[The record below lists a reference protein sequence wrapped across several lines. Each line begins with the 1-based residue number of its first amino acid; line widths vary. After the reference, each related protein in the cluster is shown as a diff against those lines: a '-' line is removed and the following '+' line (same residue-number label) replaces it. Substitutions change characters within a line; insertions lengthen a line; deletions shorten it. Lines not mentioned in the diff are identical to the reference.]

1 MSATVRVD
9 ELTGA
14 AIGRYRVGGR
24 LQVLPYASIHRGTV
38 LADDQ
43 PVLVWTFR
51 EPYATAA
58 GFLEALQQ
66 LAGDRRSTQVPGLLQ
81 VLEIGVQE
89 LRNPLVYLVTEDAAN
104 GFLVSL
110 LQSGQ
115 APGVFAITGRLART
129 VDQMHALGMVHGDI
143 QPATVAIAGSGPV
156 LAGHSIR
163 RVVSRVTPA
172 ADWVDITRAFRPPE
186 ALTSSEPI
194 RASDLW
200 GLAALVYYLLVGRPP
215 AADGPCQPPSQLRPQ
230 LPLRVER
237 AVMRALA
244 PDPDERFASASDFF
258 AALRGVPAPA
268 GATRPHPTTSA
279 FATRLG
285 SATVP
290 VPSSFRP
297 AVATPDSRPAVE
309 PGEAA
314 ARGTPSARPAPRWPN
329 ESPLTPSALRAAAL
343 PFRSEG
349 GGAGTSS
356 TSESTQLIAM
366 EPYRFE
372 PKFRR
377 RGGYLVLWILV
388 VVVVLA
394 VVLLVTGKVSL

>member
-24 LQVLPYASIHRGTV
+24 LQALPYASIHRGTA
-38 LADDQ
+38 LADER

-58 GFLEALQQ
+58 GFLEALQR
-66 LAGDRRSTQVPGLLQ
+66 LAGDRRAAQIPGLLQ
-81 VLEIGVQE
+81 VLEIGAQE
-89 LRNPLVYLVTEDAAN
+89 LRNPLVYLVTEDAAS
-104 GFLVSL
+104 GFLVGL
-110 LQSGQ
+110 LQAGR

-143 QPATVAIAGSGPV
+143 QPATVAIAEAGPV

-163 RVVSRVTPA
+163 TVVRRVTPA

-186 ALTSSEPI
+186 APTSSEPLM
-194 RASDLW
+194 ASDLW
-200 GLAALVYYLLVGRPP
+200 GLGALVYYLLVGRPP
-215 AADGPCQPPSQLRPQ
+215 SPDGLLSPPSQFRPQ
-230 LPLRVER
+230 LPVRVDR

-244 PDPDERFASASDFF
+244 PDPSERFGSAAEFF
-258 AALRGVPAPA
+258 AALRRSPVPAAADRSRPEPVA
-268 GATRPHPTTSA
+268 TASGGASYR
-279 FATRLG
+279 
-285 SATVP
+285 
-290 VPSSFRP
+290 VPSAVRRALPSPGVRRDGEP
-297 AVATPDSRPAVE
+297 AIAAP
-309 PGEAA
+309 AA
-314 ARGTPSARPAPRWPN
+314 AAQPSSRWPLDP
-329 ESPLTPSALRAAAL
+329 PLTPASLRAEAL

-349 GGAGTSS
+349 EGDSGSNFRA
-356 TSESTQLIAM
+356 SESTQLIAM

-377 RGGYLVLWILV
+377 RGGYLVLWFLV
-388 VVVVLA
+388 IVVA
-394 VVLLVTGKVSL
+394 VAAVLLVTGKVHF